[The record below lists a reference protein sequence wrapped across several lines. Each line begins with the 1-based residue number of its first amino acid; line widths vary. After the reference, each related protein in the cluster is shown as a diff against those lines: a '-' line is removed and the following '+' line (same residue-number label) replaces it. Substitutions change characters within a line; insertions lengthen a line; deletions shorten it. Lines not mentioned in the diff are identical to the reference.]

1 MFFSKCEQI
10 TQTALLSQKAPPE
23 TSEVLLLCRRSMAAK
38 NGT

>member
-10 TQTALLSQKAPPE
+10 KQTALLSQKAPPKI
-23 TSEVLLLCRRSMAAK
+23 SEVLLLCRRFTEAE